1 MKLALFVLTV
11 IAASAAMIGC
21 CATDCLTG
29 SCANAPENCA
39 SCGEACGETCGEAC
53 GEACSEACGD
63 PSNYGSTGSFGRDP
77 NSRAGRMRRC
87 DTAPGPPTGTIT
99 YPYYTTRAPRDFL
112 AADPPSI
119 GP

>member
-1 MKLALFVLTV
+1 MKRALFVLIL

-21 CATDCLTG
+21 CATNCLTG

-39 SCGEACGETCGEAC
+39 GGGEACGK
-53 GEACSEACGD
+53 ACGD
-63 PSNYGSTGSFGRDP
+63 PSNCESTGLFGFGSDP
-77 NSRAGRMRRC
+77 NCRAGRMRRC
-87 DTAPGPPTGTIT
+87 DAGPGPPTGTIT
-99 YPYYTTRAPRDFL
+99 YPYYTLRAPRDFL

>member
-1 MKLALFVLTV
+1 MKRALFVLTA
-11 IAASAAMIGC
+11 IAASAAMTGC
-21 CATDCLTG
+21 CLTDCLTG

-39 SCGEACGETCGEAC
+39 SCGEACGETCGNGC
-53 GEACSEACGD
+53 DD
-63 PSNYGSTGSFGRDP
+63 PSNCGCTGLLGRDP
-77 NSRAGRMRRC
+77 NCRDGRMRRC
-87 DTAPGPPTGTIT
+87 DAAPGPPTGTIT